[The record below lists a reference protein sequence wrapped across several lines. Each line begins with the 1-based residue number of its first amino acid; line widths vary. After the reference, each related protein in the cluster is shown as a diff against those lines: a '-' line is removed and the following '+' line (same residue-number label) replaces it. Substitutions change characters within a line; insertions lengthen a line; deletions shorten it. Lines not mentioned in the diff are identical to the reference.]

1 MAWYSACGLMHLAPS
16 FKNNSPHCSMS
27 GIFFLN
33 ELHNHVKNDM
43 HLLHF
48 KIYERYQYG
57 FFISFYYLY
66 VSLKSLHVLNVN
78 YFEI

>member
-1 MAWYSACGLMHLAPS
+1 MSTAWLGIAPAGLCTWRHHLKITA
-16 FKNNSPHCSMS
+16 F
-27 GIFFLN
+27 IVVFFLN
-33 ELHNHVKNDM
+33 KLHNHVKNDM

-48 KIYERYQYG
+48 KIYKRYQYG